1 MADTKTYS
9 EGLRD
14 GLALYGRVCATEG
27 SCDTCAIGIIKGNDI
42 TCAEFLKQF
51 PNKALSIL
59 RDKDEKGY
67 SYLDEFYTRHP
78 ECSLDKSEVE
88 TSFCCADM
96 FGLQENDC
104 PMVTG
109 SDGKQTPDCAK
120 CWGMKFGEINK
131 ES

>member
-1 MADTKTYS
+1 MDNSKTYN
-9 EGLRD
+9 EGLKD

-27 SCDTCAIGIIKGNDI
+27 NCQTCAIGIIKGDDI

-67 SYLDEFYTRHP
+67 SYMDEFFVRNP
-78 ECSLDKSEVE
+78 ECALSREEVAD
-88 TSFCCADM
+88 SFCCEEM
-96 FGLQENDC
+96 FNIQGNTC
-104 PMVTG
+104 PMTKGANGEEV
-109 SDGKQTPDCAK
+109 PDCSK
-120 CWGMKFGEINK
+120 CWGVHFGEVYK